1 MSATEQ
7 WEINA
12 QDDARMLKK
21 QERYQEDKRR
31 RAERD
36 RADRQ
41 RLAGAEWVDAID
53 IPDTD
58 PPMALSP
65 VLLDEGPTVLF
76 GMGETRKSI
85 IAQIIATSIA
95 TGAEIVPGWRPIVT
109 GPVLWLDY
117 ESGRRRFARRQRL
130 LGPAPILYVPCGR
143 PIWADAD
150 ALTGLARDVG
160 AALVVVDSIVPAS
173 AGGAISTKD
182 AETAGVYFGAVNRIA
197 PRSLS
202 IGHVTKD
209 GEATMPFGS
218 VFFHNLARLT
228 WRTRADDEGRVTLTN
243 HKHTDGDRM
252 PATTLVFDFG
262 ERLTVSHTSVQLTTA
277 VLARIVASTG
287 PLTFSALLTAVRDEG
302 YGAGRSWLHERVVRA
317 VSEGALVK
325 LAHGQYGPGTGL
337 STGLSILPGGAG

>member
-1 MSATEQ
+1 MTATAWPWDDRAE
-7 WEINA
+7 A
-12 QDDARMLKK
+12 QILDAEVKYDAG
-21 QERYQEDKRR
+21 QRR

-53 IPDTD
+53 VPDSD

-85 IAQIIATSIA
+85 LAQIIATSIA
-95 TGAEIVPGWRPIVT
+95 TGAELVPGWRPIIT

-130 LGPAPILYVPCGR
+130 LGPAPILYVPCAQ

-150 ALTGLARDVG
+150 ALTALARDVG

-252 PATTLVFDFG
+252 PATTLVFDFA
-262 ERLTVSHTSVQLTTA
+262 ERLTVTHTSVQLTTA
-277 VLARIVASTG
+277 VLARIVAATG
-287 PLTFSALLTAVRDEG
+287 PLTFTALLTAVREEG

-325 LAHGQYGPGTGL
+325 LSHGYYGPGPGL
-337 STGLSILPGGAG
+337 STGLSILSGGVG